1 MIANLELSP
10 KVKLFTFYYNVSI
23 VNMCSDTCAGSYLQ
37 ENEDILNSDIQYLTT
52 ADQRLNRLDL
62 IYFPHLSDRT
72 SKGKQSS
79 ELGVN
84 K

>member
-37 ENEDILNSDIQYLTT
+37 ENEDTLNSDVQYLTT

-62 IYFPHLSDRT
+62 ICFSHLSNRK
-72 SKGKQSS
+72 SKGKRNS
-79 ELGVN
+79 ELGVD